1 MNKET
6 IRIKGHGCYRYCKFG
21 MFFNVSSSLLD
32 MTSDKNERK
41 ERKEKKR
48 RKN

>member
-1 MNKET
+1 
-6 IRIKGHGCYRYCKFG
+6 

-32 MTSDKNERK
+32 MTSNKNERK

-48 RKN
+48 EEKKKELTREEY